1 MCVSCPC
8 PLGSRRKFSF
18 RHVARTKCRSACPL
32 RPGPVLSGQSNAQ
45 VQAYGDLTA
54 VSTAPSWTCPPV
66 SAALL
71 HAAGTQSA
79 CSVWKLRHQ
88 HALQR
93 PRSLSWSPR
102 SPGPSPWCPAAGGG
116 ASGRQAPPPSRC
128 HGSRR
133 EGADL
138 GTPPPARRL
147 RALSAGAPAGS
158 PVPVTGFETSSATR
172 ERAPDRNAG
181 RQGQRGPAL
190 RLRRGA

>member
-1 MCVSCPC
+1 MP
-8 PLGSRRKFSF
+8 FSLSTS
-18 RHVARTKCRSACPL
+18 ARTGPL
-32 RPGPVLSGQSNAQ
+32 RTVQRSSSSLWRPDSSVHSAVLDVPTRVSSSPRGRDA
-45 VQAYGDLTA
+45 VDLLCLEA
-54 VSTAPSWTCPPV
+54 AASTRPPAATLLVLV
-66 SAALL
+66 SA
-71 HAAGTQSA
+71 QP
-79 CSVWKLRHQ
+79 
-88 HALQR
+88 R
-93 PRSLSWSPR
+93 PV
-102 SPGPSPWCPAAGGG
+102 PWCPAAGGG
-116 ASGRQAPPPSRC
+116 ASERQAPPPSRC